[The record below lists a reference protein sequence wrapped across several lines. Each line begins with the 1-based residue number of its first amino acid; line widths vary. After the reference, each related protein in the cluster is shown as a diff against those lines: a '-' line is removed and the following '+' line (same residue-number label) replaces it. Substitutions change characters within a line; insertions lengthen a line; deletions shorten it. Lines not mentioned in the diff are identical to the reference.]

1 MKEERKWLPKWWL
14 FFFWSLVKENGFEK
28 EKEISFF
35 FLHYEGMKKGKEGGE
50 REKRREKKRG
60 NKISYS
66 KNRGERKKAYQ
77 SYFCSTFDKPFHS
90 YSKEKKFLDGV
101 FFVVNIL
108 LSCDCFCVD
117 FLIYTMTKPILRGVL
132 WRFI

>member
-1 MKEERKWLPKWWL
+1 MLNERRMKELLKGGSSS
-14 FFFWSLVKENGFEK
+14 FSSLVKEKEFEK
-28 EKEISFF
+28 EE
-35 FLHYEGMKKGKEGGE
+35 EKKNEKG
-50 REKRREKKRG
+50 EKRK
-60 NKISYS
+60 NKIFYS